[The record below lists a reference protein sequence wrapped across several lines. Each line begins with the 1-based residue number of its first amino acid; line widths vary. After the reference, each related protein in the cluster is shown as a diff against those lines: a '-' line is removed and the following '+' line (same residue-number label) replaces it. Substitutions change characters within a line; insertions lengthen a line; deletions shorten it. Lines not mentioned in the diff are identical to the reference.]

1 MTMANQAATDSLL
14 PLSAEELLMTTRG
27 VRKRLDFS
35 RPVERDTLRA
45 CVAAALQA
53 PSGSNRWALQ
63 FVIVT
68 DPERRASIGRAYR
81 KGYDTYQSLDGVY
94 IGSIGKGS
102 PELDRQQQRTAGS
115 ADFLADH
122 FAEAPAIVAACAPGR
137 AEDGPPIRKTTLLGS
152 VMPGMWSFMLAA
164 RLRGLGTCWTTVG
177 LFEEADTAAAFG
189 IDPEEVT
196 IAAISPVAYSQGTE
210 FKPAVRPDPDEVIHW
225 DRW

>member
-1 MTMANQAATDSLL
+1 MSTAAAPEDLL

-35 RPVERDTLRA
+35 RPVERDVLRA

-68 DPERRASIGRAYR
+68 DPARRQAIGEAYR
-81 KGYDTYQSLDGVY
+81 SGYATYKSLDGVY
-94 IGSIGKGS
+94 IGSIEKGDA
-102 PELDRQQQRTAGS
+102 ERNEQQQRTAGS
-115 ADFLADH
+115 ADYLGEH
-122 FAEAPAIVAACAPGR
+122 FGEAPAIVAACSPGR
-137 AEDGPPIRKTTLLGS
+137 ADDGPAIRKTTLLGS

-177 LFEEADTAAAFG
+177 LFEEERTAEAFG
-189 IDPEEVT
+189 IDNEQVT
-196 IAAISPVAYSQGTE
+196 IAAISPVAYTKGTE
-210 FKPAVRPDPDEVIHW
+210 FKPAMRPDPDEVIHW
-225 DRW
+225 DQW

>member
-1 MTMANQAATDSLL
+1 MSLL

-35 RPVERDTLRA
+35 RPVEPDVLRA

-68 DPERRASIGRAYR
+68 DPGRRRAIGEAYR

-94 IGSIGKGS
+94 IGSVEKGS
-102 PELDRQQQRTAGS
+102 PEREEQQQRTAGS
-115 ADFLADH
+115 ADYLADH
-122 FAEAPAIVAACAPGR
+122 FGEAPAIVAACSPGR
-137 AEDGPPIRKTTLLGS
+137 AEEGPAIRKTTMLGS

-164 RLRGLGTCWTTVG
+164 RLRGIGTCWTTVG
-177 LFEEADTAAAFG
+177 LFEEEATAAALG
-189 IDPEEVT
+189 IDVEEVT
-196 IAAISPVAYSQGTE
+196 IGAISPVAYTLGTE
-210 FKPAVRPDPDEVIHW
+210 FKPAMRPDPDEVIHW
-225 DRW
+225 EHW

>member
-1 MTMANQAATDSLL
+1 MSTAAAPESLL

-35 RPVERDTLRA
+35 RPVERDVLRA

-68 DPERRASIGRAYR
+68 DPARRQAIGEAYR
-81 KGYDTYQSLDGVY
+81 SGYATYKSLDGVY
-94 IGSIGKGS
+94 IGSIEKGDA
-102 PELDRQQQRTAGS
+102 ERNEQQQRTAGS
-115 ADFLADH
+115 ADYLGEH
-122 FAEAPAIVAACAPGR
+122 FGEAPAIVAACSPGR
-137 AEDGPPIRKTTLLGS
+137 ADDGPAIRKTTLLGS

-177 LFEEADTAAAFG
+177 LFEEERTAEAFG
-189 IDPEEVT
+189 IDNEQVT
-196 IAAISPVAYSQGTE
+196 IAAISPVAYTKGTE
-210 FKPAVRPDPDEVIHW
+210 FKPAMRPDPDEVIHW
-225 DRW
+225 DQW

>member
-1 MTMANQAATDSLL
+1 MTLL

-35 RPVERDTLRA
+35 RPVEREVLRA

-68 DPERRASIGRAYR
+68 DSERRRAIGEAYR

-94 IGSIGKGS
+94 IGSIAKGS
-102 PELDRQQQRTAGS
+102 PERDEQQRRTAGS
-115 ADFLADH
+115 ADYLADH
-122 FAEAPAIVAACAPGR
+122 FGEAPAIVAACSPGR
-137 AEDGPPIRKTTLLGS
+137 AEEGPAIRKTTMLGS

-177 LFEEADTAAAFG
+177 LFEEEATAAALG
-189 IDPEEVT
+189 IDVEEVT
-196 IAAISPVAYSQGTE
+196 IGAVSPVAYTKGTE
-210 FKPAVRPDPDEVIHW
+210 FKPAMRPDPDEVIHW

>member
-1 MTMANQAATDSLL
+1 MNLL
-14 PLSAEELLMTTRG
+14 SLSAEELLMTTRG

-35 RPVERDTLRA
+35 RPVERDVLRA

-68 DPERRASIGRAYR
+68 DPERRAALGAAYR

-94 IGSIGKGS
+94 IGSIEKGS
-102 PELDRQQQRTAGS
+102 PERDQQQQRTAGS
-115 ADFLADH
+115 ADYLADH
-122 FAEAPAIVAACAPGR
+122 FGEAPAIVAACSPGR
-137 AEDGPPIRKTTLLGS
+137 AEDGPPLRKTTLLGS

-177 LFEEADTAAAFG
+177 LFEEEATAAALG
-189 IDPEEVT
+189 VPHDEVT
-196 IAAISPVAYSQGTE
+196 IAAISPVAYTQGTE
-210 FKPAVRPDPDEVIHW
+210 FKPAMRPDPDEVIHW
-225 DRW
+225 DQW

>member
-1 MTMANQAATDSLL
+1 MSTAAAPEDLL

-35 RPVERDTLRA
+35 RPVERDVLRA

-68 DPERRASIGRAYR
+68 DPERRRAIGEAYR
-81 KGYDTYQSLDGVY
+81 SGYATYKSLDGVY
-94 IGSIGKGS
+94 IGSIEKGS
-102 PELDRQQQRTAGS
+102 PERDRQQQRTADS
-115 ADFLADH
+115 ADFLGENFGA
-122 FAEAPAIVAACAPGR
+122 APAIVAACSPGR
-137 AEDGPPIRKTTLLGS
+137 AEDGPPIRKTTMLGS

-177 LFEEADTAAAFG
+177 LFEEETTAAAFG
-189 IDPEEVT
+189 IDHEAVT
-196 IAAISPVAYSQGTE
+196 IAAISPVAYTRGTE
-210 FKPAVRPDPDEVIHW
+210 FKPALRPDPDEVIHW

>member
-1 MTMANQAATDSLL
+1 MSSAAAPESLL
-14 PLSAEELLMTTRG
+14 PLSAEELLTTTRG

-35 RPVERDTLRA
+35 RPVERDVLRA

-68 DPERRASIGRAYR
+68 DPARRAAIGEAYR
-81 KGYDTYQSLDGVY
+81 AGYETYRSLDGVY
-94 IGSIGKGS
+94 IGSIEKGD
-102 PELDRQQQRTAGS
+102 PALDDQQQRTAGS
-115 ADFLADH
+115 ADYLGEH
-122 FAEAPAIVAACAPGR
+122 MGEAPAIVAACSPGR
-137 AEDGPPIRKTTLLGS
+137 AEDGPAIRKTTMLGS

-177 LFEEADTAAAFG
+177 LFEEEATAEAFG
-189 IDPEEVT
+189 IDVEAVT
-196 IAAISPVAYSQGTE
+196 IGAISPVAYTRGTD
-210 FKPAVRPDPDEVIHW
+210 FKPALRPDPEDVIHW

>member
-1 MTMANQAATDSLL
+1 MNLL

-35 RPVERDTLRA
+35 RPVERDVLRA

-68 DPERRASIGRAYR
+68 DPERRAAIGAAYR

-94 IGSIGKGS
+94 IGSIEKGS
-102 PELDRQQQRTAGS
+102 PERDQQQQRTAGS
-115 ADFLADH
+115 ADYLADH
-122 FAEAPAIVAACAPGR
+122 LGEASAIVAACSPGR
-137 AEDGPPIRKTTLLGS
+137 PEDGPPLRKTTLLGS

-177 LFEEADTAAAFG
+177 LFEEEATEAALG
-189 IDPEEVT
+189 VPHDEVT
-196 IAAISPVAYSQGTE
+196 IAAISPVAYTEGTE
-210 FKPAVRPDPDEVIHW
+210 FKPAMRPDPDEVIHW